1 MQIRDLHTLCSISV
15 TLTDIYLFIV
25 MDKNQ
30 MVNELFWLLENNG
43 ETGCERII
51 QYKKLRLPFKVC
63 MKNNLFNNN
72 DENLIWDVF
81 RSDTHSHVA
90 VNNKA
95 GLTVDWMDLDTNTC
109 KKIFNIIKK
118 VRSDDYNKLVQIHNN
133 LQDVKGYLEEDMDA
147 ICDDEMRE
155 YAGNNLIKLNKAIQ
169 MMTELMKID

>member
-1 MQIRDLHTLCSISV
+1 
-15 TLTDIYLFIV
+15 
-25 MDKNQ
+25 
-30 MVNELFWLLENNG
+30 
-43 ETGCERII
+43 
-51 QYKKLRLPFKVC
+51 

-95 GLTVDWMDLDTNTC
+95 GLTVDWMDLDTDTC

-155 YAGNNLIKLNKAIQ
+155 EAGNNMIKLNKAIQ
-169 MMTELMKID
+169 MITELMKID